1 MLLWIG
7 LAVGFVVVVV
17 LMSAFARHADKV
29 EDETSYAREEQQFTP
44 YGQKYLDIMLFRG
57 GDD

>member
-7 LAVGFVVVVV
+7 LAIMF
-17 LMSAFARHADKV
+17 LAIPLLWRYARHADRI
-29 EDETSYAREEQQFTP
+29 ESDSSYVREEQPFTP

>member
-7 LAVGFVVVVV
+7 LAIMAAAIV
-17 LMSAFARHADKV
+17 LLWRYARHADKI
-29 EDETSYAREEQQFTP
+29 ETDSSYVREEQPFTP